1 MWLPSLA
8 CHLHFPSDLLTL
20 PWGEAIYSSIS
31 LTGLI
36 GTQALR
42 LQVVTICHK
51 QTRSFTFHL
60 DKSNLLIEMATPIT
74 M

>member
-1 MWLPSLA
+1 MCKGSENTFEETPFIFPEKMIVVEYLKKMWLPSPA

-36 GTQALR
+36 GR
-42 LQVVTICHK
+42 EV
-51 QTRSFTFHL
+51 
-60 DKSNLLIEMATPIT
+60 LL
-74 M
+74 

>member
-1 MWLPSLA
+1 MSLKCKQTSRKIAPHLPLA
-8 CHLHFPSDLLTL
+8 VVNS
-20 PWGEAIYSSIS
+20 
-31 LTGLI
+31 
-36 GTQALR
+36 QALR